1 MLQLTSQEIE
11 SITAENDILIHIVG
25 ADYKD
30 ENIYRIDIIKGKTP
44 TNLYNNDF
52 ENKVIGATDIMEWKY
67 SQNDS
72 WTSYKQQIPD
82 LTGNKTVI
90 IRVGATGVYLPS
102 DELTYSFTENNQL
115 DTQKYISIDN
125 LAIFQVSSEEPGYSE
140 GAQNAIDGNINTMW
154 HSSWNGD
161 DSERYITIKLNE
173 PKYLSALQYVPRQ
186 IGNNG
191 RIKDGKI
198 FVSVDG
204 KNWTEIVTITN
215 WEDSPNPK
223 MVVFNESVKSQYI
236 KLVATEN
243 HGDGRDFITAA
254 MINLFED
261 IIKEEDSETPLPD
274 EEPKPEENP
283 DEIPNPDEEPKPEET
298 PDEIPTQDEEQTS
311 NSNEL
316 DNTVTT
322 ETLPKTGLNTIILI
336 IIFGVGILVVIFYIK
351 MRTNLLKI
359 SKDR

>member
-140 GAQNAIDGNINTMW
+140 GAQNAIDGNINT
-154 HSSWNGD
+154 
-161 DSERYITIKLNE
+161 I
-173 PKYLSALQYVPRQ
+173 
-186 IGNNG
+186 
-191 RIKDGKI
+191 
-198 FVSVDG
+198 
-204 KNWTEIVTITN
+204 
-215 WEDSPNPK
+215 
-223 MVVFNESVKSQYI
+223 
-236 KLVATEN
+236 
-243 HGDGRDFITAA
+243 
-254 MINLFED
+254 
-261 IIKEEDSETPLPD
+261 
-274 EEPKPEENP
+274 
-283 DEIPNPDEEPKPEET
+283 
-298 PDEIPTQDEEQTS
+298 
-311 NSNEL
+311 
-316 DNTVTT
+316 
-322 ETLPKTGLNTIILI
+322 
-336 IIFGVGILVVIFYIK
+336 
-351 MRTNLLKI
+351 
-359 SKDR
+359 

>member
-1 MLQLTSQEIE
+1 M
-11 SITAENDILIHIVG
+11 
-25 ADYKD
+25 
-30 ENIYRIDIIKGKTP
+30 
-44 TNLYNNDF
+44 
-52 ENKVIGATDIMEWKY
+52 
-67 SQNDS
+67 
-72 WTSYKQQIPD
+72 
-82 LTGNKTVI
+82 
-90 IRVGATGVYLPS
+90 
-102 DELTYSFTENNQL
+102 
-115 DTQKYISIDN
+115 
-125 LAIFQVSSEEPGYSE
+125 
-140 GAQNAIDGNINTMW
+140 
-154 HSSWNGD
+154 
-161 DSERYITIKLNE
+161 
-173 PKYLSALQYVPRQ
+173 PRQ

-311 NSNEL
+311 NLNEL